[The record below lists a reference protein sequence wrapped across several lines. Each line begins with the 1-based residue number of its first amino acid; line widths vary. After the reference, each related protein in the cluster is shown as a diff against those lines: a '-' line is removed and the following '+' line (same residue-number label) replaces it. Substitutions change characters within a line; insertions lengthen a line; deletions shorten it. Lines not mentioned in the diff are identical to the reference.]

1 MLKFAD
7 VTVPEPKGEN
17 EFILDNGMLSHYLN
31 HFKGSF
37 MPSLLGYLDIKKK
50 LKVVSDIKGI
60 ENKVL
65 IRISRQEIL
74 SFCNFTEE
82 EAQALVIRKGDDID
96 TFTDWIYEIPAYSKN
111 VYEASAIAEML
122 LFLKNEGEYTYLVAE
137 VDDSPILLEIIRI
150 IKAHDFLLQQGDNA
164 ALCFFYLLLKQENNV
179 FEYEEEPAL
188 YHNSWYHRFDTL
200 FDATQRSYSFGSNTQ
215 PKELTRIILSLYEG
229 GFVYNPFAGFG
240 SYHSEMSRGAKRDA
254 GRILCSFENGDE
266 LFTPNNS
273 LEEHYYA
280 DEIDEVVWAA
290 GRLRLLAYNMDS
302 PNYILGDSV
311 KGFNADVEW
320 VVSTPPF
327 GLQLI
332 NELGKK
338 EYADHMTVR
347 RGLDLFTEEGMFV
360 CVVPMSFFTR
370 EDTRDV
376 RYKLVEEKLLTQVVF
391 LPDNIFS
398 NTKISAAII
407 IAQKGHYQDKIKFV
421 DATRM
426 TIGSKVRT
434 NVLDVAAISNL
445 IKHDTY
451 PGEFK
456 FTFGKKGECER
467 LSPSVFNECIRFT
480 KYEDVAAID
489 YDLEPASYFTSYI
502 EVPDGFRLEKLENL
516 TGNAIRGTMNPNKA
530 LGLNLD
536 ILHASN
542 GIPYI
547 NVGNILNSAIGS
559 DMIAPNDILG
569 KIISR
574 RLTSKSLVISTIG
587 GLRPAILTPSEGGSI
602 LLSPHAFAFS
612 IDEEKVNPEYL
623 VFELSQDYIKE
634 QLRYKTIGGPVN
646 LLKLKDLNALE
657 ILVPNGTD
665 SLKLQESIV
674 QERKNAYLEE
684 IGIKLSDLKDKRHDE
699 YVKSLRQRK
708 HRIQQLMNEF
718 VPAFSLLNSC
728 RMDNN
733 GILRDEDIVAPRTG
747 ETVAEYFQKLQTI
760 VENVEDLITN
770 LVDKEHWAK
779 PSQIEIVQYVNNL
792 PDNHISDKYDFQIT
806 DVRTL
811 DIINEEEDV
820 PNIVEINKTD
830 LDTIFDNIIANAV
843 KWGFNDPNRKDY
855 SIHIEI
861 GDTIIDNK
869 QGIRIAV
876 SNNGTPIHKSVDRK
890 RFFDWGYG
898 SGTGIGTWQ
907 LKDIIEHYGGSICLN
922 EYPDDVDGFQTEYE
936 INLPLKI
943 MYEWK
948 EK

>member
-1 MLKFAD
+1 M
-7 VTVPEPKGEN
+7 
-17 EFILDNGMLSHYLN
+17 
-31 HFKGSF
+31 
-37 MPSLLGYLDIKKK
+37 
-50 LKVVSDIKGI
+50 
-60 ENKVL
+60 
-65 IRISRQEIL
+65 
-74 SFCNFTEE
+74 
-82 EAQALVIRKGDDID
+82 
-96 TFTDWIYEIPAYSKN
+96 
-111 VYEASAIAEML
+111 
-122 LFLKNEGEYTYLVAE
+122 
-137 VDDSPILLEIIRI
+137 
-150 IKAHDFLLQQGDNA
+150 
-164 ALCFFYLLLKQENNV
+164 
-179 FEYEEEPAL
+179 
-188 YHNSWYHRFDTL
+188 
-200 FDATQRSYSFGSNTQ
+200 
-215 PKELTRIILSLYEG
+215 
-229 GFVYNPFAGFG
+229 
-240 SYHSEMSRGAKRDA
+240 
-254 GRILCSFENGDE
+254 
-266 LFTPNNS
+266 
-273 LEEHYYA
+273 
-280 DEIDEVVWAA
+280 
-290 GRLRLLAYNMDS
+290 
-302 PNYILGDSV
+302 
-311 KGFNADVEW
+311 
-320 VVSTPPF
+320 
-327 GLQLI
+327 
-332 NELGKK
+332 
-338 EYADHMTVR
+338 
-347 RGLDLFTEEGMFV
+347 
-360 CVVPMSFFTR
+360 
-370 EDTRDV
+370 
-376 RYKLVEEKLLTQVVF
+376 
-391 LPDNIFS
+391 
-398 NTKISAAII
+398 
-407 IAQKGHYQDKIKFV
+407 
-421 DATRM
+421 
-426 TIGSKVRT
+426 
-434 NVLDVAAISNL
+434 
-445 IKHDTY
+445 
-451 PGEFK
+451 
-456 FTFGKKGECER
+456 
-467 LSPSVFNECIRFT
+467 
-480 KYEDVAAID
+480 
-489 YDLEPASYFTSYI
+489 
-502 EVPDGFRLEKLENL
+502 
-516 TGNAIRGTMNPNKA
+516 
-530 LGLNLD
+530 
-536 ILHASN
+536 
-542 GIPYI
+542 
-547 NVGNILNSAIGS
+547 
-559 DMIAPNDILG
+559 
-569 KIISR
+569 
-574 RLTSKSLVISTIG
+574 VISTIG